1 MGVAWG
7 TEEAIAKADVVHVE
21 IDVLQCNSVAVQNLF
36 MTWQFARSLSICDV
50 VAN

>member
-21 IDVLQCNSVAVQNLF
+21 IDVLQCNSVAVQNLAVYDLAICKKPF
-36 MTWQFARSLSICDV
+36 NLWRRS
-50 VAN
+50 